1 MAGCTNCSGYC
12 STTCRGTCKGGC
24 STNCPTTCK
33 GSCST
38 TCPGSCKAN
47 CANNCQGT
55 CSADCDWGCD
65 GSCSS
70 TCTATCAD
78 DCVGSCKANCAND
91 CSGACKDACNTGCT
105 GEAQSTVYANL
116 SLDEK
121 FNQSN
126 ITEIA
131 GFIYNEA
138 NRRAK
143 NPTSLTFTIGEALNA
158 ADITTIIS
166 NLNKTGHTT
175 TYTATAGEKGL
186 RELGLDLIA
195 KAKAAYEEVVVVEGS

>member
-1 MAGCTNCSGYC
+1 MACSQTACGQGCA
-12 STTCRGTCKGGC
+12 
-24 STNCPTTCK
+24 

-38 TCPGSCKAN
+38 ACARACGGNCRNRCGGCGDACLRN
-47 CANNCQGT
+47 CASTCSPSACQGH
-55 CSADCDWGCD
+55 CD
-65 GSCSS
+65 GCSG
-70 TCTATCAD
+70 TCTATCAN
-78 DCVGSCKANCAND
+78 DCNATCTANCAND

-143 NPTSLTFTIGEALNA
+143 NPTSLTFTVGETLNA

>member
-1 MAGCTNCSGYC
+1 M
-12 STTCRGTCKGGC
+12 GC
-24 STNCPTTCK
+24 SSS
-33 GSCST
+33 SC
-38 TCPGSCKAN
+38 GIG
-47 CANNCQGT
+47 CA
-55 CSADCDWGCD
+55 

-70 TCTATCAD
+70 ACAKACGGNCRGNCGGCGDACLRNCALTCSPSACQGHCDGCSGTCTATCAD
-78 DCVGSCKANCAND
+78 DCNATCTANCAND

-143 NPTSLTFTIGEALNA
+143 SPTGLTFTVGEALNA

-166 NLNKTGHTT
+166 NLNKTGHMT

>member
-1 MAGCTNCSGYC
+1 MACSQTACGQGCA
-12 STTCRGTCKGGC
+12 
-24 STNCPTTCK
+24 

-38 TCPGSCKAN
+38 ACAKACGGNCRYGCGGCGDACLRN
-47 CANNCQGT
+47 CASTCSPSACQGHCEG
-55 CSADCDWGCD
+55 CSG
-65 GSCSS
+65 

-78 DCVGSCKANCAND
+78 DCNATCTTNCAND

-143 NPTSLTFTIGEALNA
+143 NPTSLTFTVGETLNA
-158 ADITTIIS
+158 ADITTIIN

-175 TYTATAGEKGL
+175 TYTATTGEKGL

>member
-1 MAGCTNCSGYC
+1 MASCVCGAGHCGVGC
-12 STTCRGTCKGGC
+12 
-24 STNCPTTCK
+24 
-33 GSCST
+33 
-38 TCPGSCKAN
+38 A
-47 CANNCQGT
+47 
-55 CSADCDWGCD
+55 

-70 TCTATCAD
+70 ACGSNCTGSCKNGCGGCGDACLRNCASTCSPSACQGHCDGCSGTCTATCAD
-78 DCVGSCKANCAND
+78 DCNATCTANCAND

-143 NPTSLTFTIGEALNA
+143 SPTSLTFTVGEALNA

>member
-1 MAGCTNCSGYC
+1 MAEVCYPGTCRNGCSSSCKGSCKGTCSTGCTGS
-12 STTCRGTCKGGC
+12 
-24 STNCPTTCK
+24 CK
-33 GSCST
+33 GSCSARSNS
-38 TCPGSCKAN
+38 G
-47 CANNCQGT
+47 CAYT
-55 CSADCDWGCD
+55 CSSTCSGHCD
-65 GSCSS
+65 GCSG

-78 DCVGSCKANCAND
+78 DCSNTCKNTCTGNCL
-91 CSGACKDACNTGCT
+91 GTCKDACNTGCT
-105 GEAQSTVYANL
+105 GEAQSTVYTNL

-143 NPTSLTFTIGEALNA
+143 SPTSLTFTVGEALNA

>member
-1 MAGCTNCSGYC
+1 MACSWTVCGQGCA
-12 STTCRGTCKGGC
+12 
-24 STNCPTTCK
+24 

-38 TCPGSCKAN
+38 ACAKACGGNCRYNCGGCGDACLRN
-47 CANNCQGT
+47 CASTCSPSACQGH
-55 CSADCDWGCD
+55 CD
-65 GSCSS
+65 GCSG

-78 DCVGSCKANCAND
+78 DCNATCTTNCAND

-143 NPTSLTFTIGEALNA
+143 SPTSLTFTVGETLNA

>member
-1 MAGCTNCSGYC
+1 MACSQTACGQGCA
-12 STTCRGTCKGGC
+12 
-24 STNCPTTCK
+24 

-38 TCPGSCKAN
+38 ACAKACGGNCRYGCGGCGDACLRN
-47 CANNCQGT
+47 CASTCSPSACQGHCEG
-55 CSADCDWGCD
+55 CSG
-65 GSCSS
+65 

-78 DCVGSCKANCAND
+78 DCNATCTTNCAND

-143 NPTSLTFTIGEALNA
+143 NPTSLTFTVGETLNA

>member
-1 MAGCTNCSGYC
+1 MACSQ
-12 STTCRGTCKGGC
+12 TTCGQGC
-24 STNCPTTCK
+24 A

-38 TCPGSCKAN
+38 ACAKACGGNCRNGCGGCGDACLRN
-47 CANNCQGT
+47 CASTCSPSACQGH
-55 CSADCDWGCD
+55 CD
-65 GSCSS
+65 GCSG

-78 DCVGSCKANCAND
+78 DCNATCTANCAND

-143 NPTSLTFTIGEALNA
+143 SPTSLTFTVGETLNA

>member
-1 MAGCTNCSGYC
+1 M
-12 STTCRGTCKGGC
+12 
-24 STNCPTTCK
+24 
-33 GSCST
+33 SCSSS
-38 TCPGSCKAN
+38 SCGIG
-47 CANNCQGT
+47 CA
-55 CSADCDWGCD
+55 

-70 TCTATCAD
+70 ACAKACGGNCRGNCGGCGDACLRNCASTCSPSACQGHCDGCSGTCTATCAD
-78 DCVGSCKANCAND
+78 DCNATCTANCAND

-143 NPTSLTFTIGEALNA
+143 SPTGLTFTVGEALNA

-166 NLNKTGHTT
+166 NLNKTGHMT

-186 RELGLDLIA
+186 REFGLDLIA

>member
-1 MAGCTNCSGYC
+1 MACSQTACGFGCA
-12 STTCRGTCKGGC
+12 
-24 STNCPTTCK
+24 

-38 TCPGSCKAN
+38 ACARACGGNCRNGCGGCGDACLRNCASTCSPSACQGHCDGCSGTCTAN
-47 CANNCQGT
+47 CANDCSGT
-55 CSADCDWGCD
+55 C
-65 GSCSS
+65 
-70 TCTATCAD
+70 T
-78 DCVGSCKANCAND
+78 ANCAND

-143 NPTSLTFTIGEALNA
+143 NPTSLTFTVGETLNA
-158 ADITTIIS
+158 ADITTIIN

>member
-1 MAGCTNCSGYC
+1 MACSQTACGQGCA
-12 STTCRGTCKGGC
+12 
-24 STNCPTTCK
+24 

-38 TCPGSCKAN
+38 ACAKACGGNCRYGCGGCGDACLRN
-47 CANNCQGT
+47 CASTCSPSACQGHCEG
-55 CSADCDWGCD
+55 CSG
-65 GSCSS
+65 

-78 DCVGSCKANCAND
+78 DCNATCTTNCAND
-91 CSGACKDACNTGCT
+91 CFGACKDACNTGCT

-143 NPTSLTFTIGEALNA
+143 NPTSLTFTVGETLNA
-158 ADITTIIS
+158 ADITTIIN

>member
-1 MAGCTNCSGYC
+1 M
-12 STTCRGTCKGGC
+12 GC
-24 STNCPTTCK
+24 SSS
-33 GSCST
+33 SC
-38 TCPGSCKAN
+38 GIG
-47 CANNCQGT
+47 CA
-55 CSADCDWGCD
+55 

-70 TCTATCAD
+70 ACAKACGGNCRGNCGGCGDACLRNCASTCSPSACQGHCDGCSGTCTATCAD
-78 DCVGSCKANCAND
+78 DCNATCTANCAND

-143 NPTSLTFTIGEALNA
+143 SPTNLTFTVGEVLNA
-158 ADITTIIS
+158 TDIATIIN

>member
-1 MAGCTNCSGYC
+1 MACSQTACGQGCA
-12 STTCRGTCKGGC
+12 
-24 STNCPTTCK
+24 

-38 TCPGSCKAN
+38 ACAKACGGNCRYGCGGCGDACLKN
-47 CANNCQGT
+47 CASTCSPSACQGHCEG
-55 CSADCDWGCD
+55 CSG
-65 GSCSS
+65 

-78 DCVGSCKANCAND
+78 DCNATCTTNCAND

-143 NPTSLTFTIGEALNA
+143 NPTSLTFTVGETLNA
-158 ADITTIIS
+158 ADITTIIN

>member
-1 MAGCTNCSGYC
+1 MAAVCYPGTCRDGCSG
-12 STTCRGTCKGGC
+12 SCKG
-24 STNCPTTCK
+24 NCK
-33 GSCST
+33 GSCSNG
-38 TCPGSCKAN
+38 CSGSCK
-47 CANNCQGT
+47 
-55 CSADCDWGCD
+55 
-65 GSCSS
+65 GSCSACS
-70 TCTATCAD
+70 NSGCAYTCSSTCSGHCDGCSGTCTATCAD
-78 DCVGSCKANCAND
+78 DCSNTCKNTCTGNCL
-91 CSGACKDACNTGCT
+91 GTCKDACNTGCT
-105 GEAQSTVYANL
+105 GEAQSTIYANL

-143 NPTSLTFTIGEALNA
+143 SPTSLTFTVGETLNA

>member
-1 MAGCTNCSGYC
+1 MATCTCGETCGTTCSKACSTSCRSSCSG
-12 STTCRGTCKGGC
+12 TCRNGCGGC
-24 STNCPTTCK
+24 GDACLR
-33 GSCST
+33 
-38 TCPGSCKAN
+38 N
-47 CANNCQGT
+47 CASTCSPSACQGH
-55 CSADCDWGCD
+55 CD
-65 GSCSS
+65 GCSG
-70 TCTATCAD
+70 TCTATCAN
-78 DCVGSCKANCAND
+78 DCNATCTANCAND

-143 NPTSLTFTIGEALNA
+143 NPTSLTFTVGETLNA

>member
-1 MAGCTNCSGYC
+1 MACSQTACGQGCA
-12 STTCRGTCKGGC
+12 
-24 STNCPTTCK
+24 

-38 TCPGSCKAN
+38 ACAKACGGNCRYGCGGCGDACLRN
-47 CANNCQGT
+47 CASTCSPSACQGHCEG
-55 CSADCDWGCD
+55 CSG
-65 GSCSS
+65 

-78 DCVGSCKANCAND
+78 DCNATCTTNCAND

-143 NPTSLTFTIGEALNA
+143 NPTSLTFTVGETLNA
-158 ADITTIIS
+158 ADITTIIN

>member
-1 MAGCTNCSGYC
+1 MACSQTACGFGCA
-12 STTCRGTCKGGC
+12 
-24 STNCPTTCK
+24 

-38 TCPGSCKAN
+38 ACARACGGNCRNRCGGCGDACLRN
-47 CANNCQGT
+47 CASTCSPSACQGH
-55 CSADCDWGCD
+55 CD
-65 GSCSS
+65 GCSG
-70 TCTATCAD
+70 TCTATCAN
-78 DCVGSCKANCAND
+78 DCNATCTANCAND
-91 CSGACKDACNTGCT
+91 CSGTCKDACNTGRT
-105 GEAQSTVYANL
+105 AEAQSTVYANL

-143 NPTSLTFTIGEALNA
+143 NPTSLTFTVGETLNA

>member
-1 MAGCTNCSGYC
+1 M
-12 STTCRGTCKGGC
+12 GC
-24 STNCPTTCK
+24 SSS
-33 GSCST
+33 SC
-38 TCPGSCKAN
+38 GIG
-47 CANNCQGT
+47 CA
-55 CSADCDWGCD
+55 

-70 TCTATCAD
+70 ACAKSCGGNCRGNCGGCGDACLRNCASTCSPSACQGHCDGCSGTCTATCAD
-78 DCVGSCKANCAND
+78 DCNATCTANCAND

-143 NPTSLTFTIGEALNA
+143 SPTSLTFTVGEALNA

>member
-1 MAGCTNCSGYC
+1 MACSQTACGQGCA
-12 STTCRGTCKGGC
+12 
-24 STNCPTTCK
+24 

-38 TCPGSCKAN
+38 ACAKACGGNCKGNCGGCGDACLRN
-47 CANNCQGT
+47 CASTCSPSACQGH
-55 CSADCDWGCD
+55 CEGCA
-65 GSCSS
+65 G

-78 DCVGSCKANCAND
+78 DCNATCTVNCAND

-105 GEAQSTVYANL
+105 GEAQSTIYANL

-143 NPTSLTFTIGEALNA
+143 SPTSLTFTVGETLNA

>member
-1 MAGCTNCSGYC
+1 MDCSSSSCGIGC
-12 STTCRGTCKGGC
+12 
-24 STNCPTTCK
+24 
-33 GSCST
+33 
-38 TCPGSCKAN
+38 A
-47 CANNCQGT
+47 
-55 CSADCDWGCD
+55 

-70 TCTATCAD
+70 ACAKSCGGNCRGNCGGCGDACLRNCASTCSPSACQGHCDGCSGTCTATCAD
-78 DCVGSCKANCAND
+78 DCNATCTANCAND

-143 NPTSLTFTIGEALNA
+143 SPTSLTFTVGEALNV

>member
-1 MAGCTNCSGYC
+1 MAICTCGETCGTTCSKACSTSCRSSCSG
-12 STTCRGTCKGGC
+12 TCRNRCGGC
-24 STNCPTTCK
+24 GDACLR
-33 GSCST
+33 
-38 TCPGSCKAN
+38 N
-47 CANNCQGT
+47 CASTCSPSACQGH
-55 CSADCDWGCD
+55 CD
-65 GSCSS
+65 GCSG
-70 TCTATCAD
+70 TCTATCAN
-78 DCVGSCKANCAND
+78 DCNATCTANCAND

-143 NPTSLTFTIGEALNA
+143 NPTSLTFTVGETLNA

>member
-1 MAGCTNCSGYC
+1 MACSQTACGQGCA
-12 STTCRGTCKGGC
+12 
-24 STNCPTTCK
+24 

-38 TCPGSCKAN
+38 ACAKACGGSCAKACGGCGDACLRN
-47 CANNCQGT
+47 CASTCSPSACQGHCEG
-55 CSADCDWGCD
+55 CSG
-65 GSCSS
+65 

-78 DCVGSCKANCAND
+78 DCNVTCTATCAND

-143 NPTSLTFTIGEALNA
+143 NPTSLTFTVGETLNA
-158 ADITTIIS
+158 TDITTIIS

>member
-1 MAGCTNCSGYC
+1 MACSQTACGQGCA
-12 STTCRGTCKGGC
+12 
-24 STNCPTTCK
+24 

-38 TCPGSCKAN
+38 ACAKACGGNCRYSCGGCGDACLRN
-47 CANNCQGT
+47 CASTCSPAACQGH
-55 CSADCDWGCD
+55 CD
-65 GSCSS
+65 GCTG

-78 DCVGSCKANCAND
+78 DCNATCTANCAND

-143 NPTSLTFTIGEALNA
+143 SPTSLTFTVGEALNA

>member
-1 MAGCTNCSGYC
+1 MACSQ
-12 STTCRGTCKGGC
+12 TTCGQGC
-24 STNCPTTCK
+24 A

-38 TCPGSCKAN
+38 ACAKACSGNCRYGCGGCGDACLRN
-47 CANNCQGT
+47 CASTCSPSACQGHCEG
-55 CSADCDWGCD
+55 CSG
-65 GSCSS
+65 

-78 DCVGSCKANCAND
+78 DCNATCTTNCAND

-143 NPTSLTFTIGEALNA
+143 NPTSLTFTVGETLNA
-158 ADITTIIS
+158 ADITTIIN

>member
-1 MAGCTNCSGYC
+1 MACSQTACGQGCA
-12 STTCRGTCKGGC
+12 
-24 STNCPTTCK
+24 

-38 TCPGSCKAN
+38 ACAKACGGNCRYGCGGCGDACLKN
-47 CANNCQGT
+47 CASTCSPSACQGHCEG
-55 CSADCDWGCD
+55 CSG
-65 GSCSS
+65 

-78 DCVGSCKANCAND
+78 DCNATCTTNCAND

-143 NPTSLTFTIGEALNA
+143 SPTSLTFTVGEALNA
-158 ADITTIIS
+158 ADITTIIN
-166 NLNKTGHTT
+166 NLNKTGHMT

>member
-1 MAGCTNCSGYC
+1 MACSQTACGFGCA
-12 STTCRGTCKGGC
+12 
-24 STNCPTTCK
+24 

-38 TCPGSCKAN
+38 ACARACGGNCRNSCGGYGDACLRN
-47 CANNCQGT
+47 CASTCSPSACQGHCEGCSGT
-55 CSADCDWGCD
+55 CR
-65 GSCSS
+65 
-70 TCTATCAD
+70 ATCAD
-78 DCVGSCKANCAND
+78 DCNATCTANCAND

-143 NPTSLTFTIGEALNA
+143 SPTSLTFTVGETLNA

>member
-1 MAGCTNCSGYC
+1 MAICTCGETCGTTCSKACSTSCRSSCSG
-12 STTCRGTCKGGC
+12 TCRNGCGGC
-24 STNCPTTCK
+24 GDACLR
-33 GSCST
+33 
-38 TCPGSCKAN
+38 N
-47 CANNCQGT
+47 CASTCSPSACQGH
-55 CSADCDWGCD
+55 CD
-65 GSCSS
+65 GCSG
-70 TCTATCAD
+70 TCTATCAN
-78 DCVGSCKANCAND
+78 DCNATCTANCAND

-143 NPTSLTFTIGEALNA
+143 NPTSLTFTVGETLNA

>member
-1 MAGCTNCSGYC
+1 MAICTCGETCGTTCSKACSTSCRSSCSG
-12 STTCRGTCKGGC
+12 TCRNRCGGC
-24 STNCPTTCK
+24 GDACLR
-33 GSCST
+33 
-38 TCPGSCKAN
+38 N
-47 CANNCQGT
+47 CASTCSPSACQGH
-55 CSADCDWGCD
+55 CD
-65 GSCSS
+65 GCSG
-70 TCTATCAD
+70 TCTATCAN
-78 DCVGSCKANCAND
+78 DCNATCTANCAND

-105 GEAQSTVYANL
+105 GEAQSIVYANL

-143 NPTSLTFTIGEALNA
+143 NPTSLTFTVGETLNA

>member
-1 MAGCTNCSGYC
+1 MAICTCGESCGTACSQACGSSCSGSC
-12 STTCRGTCKGGC
+12 GTTCQRGCATTCATGCATGCRGSCTRSCGDACSNNCNDTCKDTCTGTCE
-24 STNCPTTCK
+24 
-33 GSCST
+33 
-38 TCPGSCKAN
+38 
-47 CANNCQGT
+47 
-55 CSADCDWGCD
+55 
-65 GSCSS
+65 
-70 TCTATCAD
+70 
-78 DCVGSCKANCAND
+78 
-91 CSGACKDACNTGCT
+91 GACNIGCKD
-105 GEAQSTVYANL
+105 GELATLYTNL

-126 ITEIA
+126 ITDIA
-131 GFIYNEA
+131 NLIYNEA

-143 NPTSLTFTIGEALNA
+143 SPTNLTFTVGEVLNA
-158 ADITTIIS
+158 TDIATIIN

>member
-1 MAGCTNCSGYC
+1 M
-12 STTCRGTCKGGC
+12 GC
-24 STNCPTTCK
+24 SSS
-33 GSCST
+33 SC
-38 TCPGSCKAN
+38 GIG
-47 CANNCQGT
+47 CA
-55 CSADCDWGCD
+55 

-70 TCTATCAD
+70 ACAKSCGGNCRGNCGGCGDACLRNCASTCSPSACQGHCDGCSGTCTATCAD
-78 DCVGSCKANCAND
+78 DCNATCTANCAND

-143 NPTSLTFTIGEALNA
+143 SPTSLTFTVGEALNA

-175 TYTATAGEKGL
+175 IYTATAGEKGL

>member
-1 MAGCTNCSGYC
+1 MACSQTACGQGCAGSC
-12 STTCRGTCKGGC
+12 STACAKACGG
-24 STNCPTTCK
+24 NCK
-33 GSCST
+33 GSCGG
-38 TCPGSCKAN
+38 CGDACLRN
-47 CANNCQGT
+47 CASTCSPAACQGH
-55 CSADCDWGCD
+55 CD
-65 GSCSS
+65 GCAG

-78 DCVGSCKANCAND
+78 DCNATCTANCAND

-143 NPTSLTFTIGEALNA
+143 NPTSLTFTVGETLNA
-158 ADITTIIS
+158 ADITTIIN

>member
-1 MAGCTNCSGYC
+1 MACSQ
-12 STTCRGTCKGGC
+12 TTCGQRCA
-24 STNCPTTCK
+24 

-38 TCPGSCKAN
+38 ACARACGGNCRNRCGGCGDACLRN
-47 CANNCQGT
+47 CASTCSPSACQGH
-55 CSADCDWGCD
+55 CD
-65 GSCSS
+65 GCSG
-70 TCTATCAD
+70 TCTATCAN
-78 DCVGSCKANCAND
+78 DCNATCTANCAND

-143 NPTSLTFTIGEALNA
+143 NPTSLTFTVGETLNA